1 MTQKIAPTD
10 HLLIIG
16 ASHAGVS
23 MAEQMRKQGFEGRIT
38 MLDRE
43 TSMPMERPPLSKAW
57 LVEHGDG
64 AADVGTGSFLLR
76 QDEWY
81 QENNVEFIRG
91 ADVVSADATAKTASL
106 ADGTLIN
113 WDQLVLATGA
123 VPRPLPMPMLKDG
136 ADDARIHVLRVP
148 DDAERLSVAMASA
161 KNIVI
166 IGGGYIGLE
175 VAASANK
182 RGLNV
187 TVIEMAP
194 RLLARVA
201 SPNASAYFHALHE
214 EHGTTIK
221 VAAGVSAIDGSG
233 DQLKLS
239 LGNGNGN
246 GDNDS
251 TDDVISADLV
261 VAGIGVLPDMA
272 LQDQLGLE
280 AGNGF
285 TVDGAYATS
294 VDGVWAIGDVALCQE
309 GYAKGAMRI
318 ESVHHAQM
326 SAEIAAAS
334 MMGADPKDHEVP
346 WFWSEQYDKK
356 LQSAGFVPADAE
368 VVERAGRREGAV
380 SFWSF
385 EDGKLRA
392 VEAIG
397 DAQAYMLGKT
407 AITNQDAVTP
417 AQIADPEFDLKSL
430 MKR

>member
-1 MTQKIAPTD
+1 MTRKIAPTD

-64 AADVGTGSFLLR
+64 SADVGSGSFLLR
-76 QDEWY
+76 QQEWY
-81 QENNVEFIRG
+81 QENNVEFMRG
-91 ADVVSADATAKTASL
+91 ADVVSADAAAKTANL

-123 VPRPLPMPMLKDG
+123 VPRPLPMDG
-136 ADDARIHVLRVP
+136 GDDPRVHVLRVP
-148 DDAERLSVAMASA
+148 DDAERLSTAMASA

-214 EHGTTIK
+214 EHHTTIR

-233 DQLKLS
+233 DQLALT
-239 LGNGNGN
+239 LNNAAA
-246 GDNDS
+246 NDE
-251 TDDVISADLV
+251 VISADLV
-261 VAGIGVLPDMA
+261 VAGIGVLPDMV

-285 TVDGAYATS
+285 TVDAAYATS
-294 VDGVWAIGDVALCQE
+294 VDGVWAIGDVALCQQ
-309 GYAKGAMRI
+309 GYANGAMRI

-326 SAEIAAAS
+326 SAEMATAS
-334 MMGADPKDHEVP
+334 MMGVAPKDHEVP

-417 AQIADPEFDLKSL
+417 AEIADPEFDLKSL

>member
-1 MTQKIAPTD
+1 MTCKIAPTD

-43 TSMPMERPPLSKAW
+43 TSLPMERPPLSKAW

-64 AADVGTGSFLLR
+64 SADVGTGSFLLR
-76 QDEWY
+76 QQEWY

-91 ADVVSADATAKTASL
+91 ADAVSADAAAKTVSL

-123 VPRPLPMPMLKDG
+123 VPRPLPMDG
-136 ADDARIHVLRVP
+136 GDDPRVHVLRVP

-161 KNIVI
+161 ETIVI

-182 RGLNV
+182 RGLKV

-201 SPNASAYFHALHE
+201 SPNASAYFHALHQ
-214 EHGTTIK
+214 EHNTTIR

-233 DQLKLS
+233 DQLALT
-239 LGNGNGN
+239 LDG
-246 GDNDS
+246 GDG
-251 TDDVISADLV
+251 DDEVISADLV

-285 TVDGAYATS
+285 TVDAAYATS
-294 VDGVWAIGDVALCQE
+294 VEGVWAIGDVALCQQ
-309 GYAKGAMRI
+309 GYANGAMRI

-417 AQIADPEFDLKSL
+417 AEIADPEFDLKSL